1 MAKKILIVEDDE
13 LIADAYR
20 MRLTH
25 DDEFSVQI
33 ATSAEDCDKKL
44 QSSTPDL
51 IILDILMPGVDGFEL
66 LEKWHKSGLV
76 KKIPVVVATNL
87 NNVESINKALA
98 LGART
103 YFVKSNVLPDDLVK
117 HCQQVLSGIKPDTDQ
132 LQNRQ

>member
-20 MRLTH
+20 MKLT
-25 DDEFSVQI
+25 EGGKFNVQI
-33 ATSAEDCDKKL
+33 VTSAEDCDKKL
-44 QSSTPDL
+44 QDSYPDL
-51 IILDILMPGVDGFEL
+51 IILDVLMPGTDGFEL
-66 LEKWHKSGLV
+66 LEKWNKSGLV
-76 KKIPVVVATNL
+76 KKVPIVVATNL

-117 HCQQVLSGIKPDTDQ
+117 HCEQVLSGIKPDTDQ
-132 LQNRQ
+132 FPDK